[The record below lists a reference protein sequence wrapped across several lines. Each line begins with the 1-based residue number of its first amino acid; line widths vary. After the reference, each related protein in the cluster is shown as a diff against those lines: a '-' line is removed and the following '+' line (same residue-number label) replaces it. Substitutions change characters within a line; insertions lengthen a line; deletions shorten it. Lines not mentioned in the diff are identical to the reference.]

1 MSKVDLIRNY
11 PIEVLKNWGD
21 YFGYPEAVCKN
32 MVDMADVADWQ
43 NAKIAVLD
51 DFGFQMINYLMNFKK
66 VPLQNIYFLV
76 SEKDEVKVELMKSWY
91 SNFLENTI
99 LQTYNIDM
107 SFDLIIA
114 NPPYGKS
121 SSLSKKIVNKM
132 LENKVAKEIIYLSP
146 RNTYKDSKILT
157 HVSTYQDVKNCFT
170 DAAIDRLAI
179 TRIVSDA
186 INKYTYENISLNKKQ
201 TELLSAIRN
210 YNSQH
215 DAYFHVVDGN
225 CFPKKWD
232 LQLKDTNSQIQL
244 SGNLKGIAD
253 KKLADLVENFQCF
266 FKTIWTPLDGVHI
279 SDSHD
284 TRYNLDNIFNEK
296 VKEGWFKGH
305 GGDLFVFKDRISREN
320 YNKWW
325 YSCREIYGKE
335 RKGLTNYILGMLC
348 EAVST
353 SAGVN
358 SFYDYLPNLDWSHPW
373 TDQEILKEIGLPEDF
388 LEKE

>member
-1 MSKVDLIRNY
+1 MKTKLELIRNY
-11 PIEVLKNWGD
+11 PIEALKNWGD

-32 MVDMADVADWQ
+32 MVDMAAVADWQ
-43 NAKIAVLD
+43 SAKITVLD
-51 DFGFQMINYLMNFKK
+51 DFGFQMINYLIKIKN

-76 SEKDEVKVELMKSWY
+76 SEEDEVKVELMRKWY
-91 SNFLENTI
+91 SDFLENTI

-132 LENKVAKEIIYLSP
+132 LESKVAKEIIYLSP
-146 RNTYKDSKILT
+146 RNTYKDSKILA
-157 HVSTYQDVKNCFT
+157 HVAVYQDVENCFT

-179 TRIVSDA
+179 TRIVPVT
-186 INKYTYENISLNKKQ
+186 INRYTYENISLNKKQ

-215 DAYFHVVDGN
+215 DAHFHVVDGN
-225 CFPKKWD
+225 CFSKKWN

-244 SGNLKGIAD
+244 SGNLKSIAD
-253 KKLADLVENFQCF
+253 KRLADLVKNFQCF

-284 TRYNLDNIFNEK
+284 IRYNLNNVFDEK
-296 VKEGWFKGH
+296 VKEGWFKGR

-320 YNKWW
+320 FNKWW
-325 YSCREIYGKE
+325 YSCKELYGKE

-348 EAVST
+348 EAIST

-358 SFYDYLPNLDWSHPW
+358 SFYDYLPHVDWSKEW
-373 TDQEILKEIGLPEDF
+373 TDKEILKEIGLPEDF
-388 LEKE
+388 LEK